1 MIIEYAK
8 ILSPPMCRRCP
19 EKIWVY
25 GDNLKAFGKGGQA
38 VIRDEPN
45 AFGIPTKRYPSW
57 DDWAFFSDQ
66 PDEIEAV
73 KESLR
78 QLWKL
83 AQGKVIVFPED
94 GIGTGRA
101 KMKDKSPVA
110 YEMMCGI
117 LLEHFGIRNGVA
129 NGEKI

>member
-8 ILSPPMCRRCP
+8 ILSPPMCRRYLG
-19 EKIWVY
+19 KIFVF
-25 GDNLKAFGKGGQA
+25 GDNMKAFGKGGQA
-38 VIRDEPN
+38 IIRGEPN
-45 AFGIPTKRYPSW
+45 SFGIPTKRYPSW

-78 QLWKL
+78 ELWKL
-83 AQGKVIVFPED
+83 GQEKVIVFPED

-101 KMKDKSPVA
+101 KMKEKSPIA
-110 YEMMCGI
+110 YEMMCDI
-117 LLEHFGIRNGVA
+117 LLEHFGIV
-129 NGEKI
+129 NGEKDDNG

>member
-1 MIIEYAK
+1 MIIEYHK
-8 ILSPPMCRRCP
+8 SLSPPMCRRYP
-19 EKIWVY
+19 DKIFVF

-66 PDEIEAV
+66 PEEIEAV

-78 QLWKL
+78 KL
-83 AQGKVIVFPED
+83 YKIAQGKVIVFPED

-101 KMKDKSPVA
+101 MMKEKSPVA
-110 YEMMCGI
+110 YQVMCDI
-117 LLEHFGIRNGVA
+117 LQEHFGIVNGRDS
-129 NGEKI
+129 